1 MNLQAQG
8 GTVVA
13 RKARRWWGPLRLF
26 SNYGLAGFFSLGTA
40 RGMSPSSRFIVCGVS
55 WLCSFGGPPP
65 SAGGVFGIGIFTV
78 AMAAPG
84 RKIAPPP
91 PATHALSPPPYPASH
106 HRGPL
111 TGGLRFPSR

>member
-13 RKARRWWGPLRLF
+13 RKARRWWRPLRLF

-65 SAGGVFGIGIFTV
+65 SPRGVFGNRNFSGAQGSPRPPI
-78 AMAAPG
+78 PPP
-84 RKIAPPP
+84 RPPP
-91 PATHALSPPPYPASH
+91 PAPQPPPLQDTNRRRA
-106 HRGPL
+106 L
-111 TGGLRFPSR
+111 